1 MEMLA
6 ICWPL
11 TLLKST
17 LKKTLCSG
25 ELEEIEPEEG
35 EILSHVALL
44 VAAQVNGAG
53 PPELTSMKR
62 LPKVL

>member
-25 ELEEIEPEEG
+25 ELEEIVPEEG
-35 EILSHVALL
+35 EFLSHVMLF
-44 VAAQVNGAG
+44 VTSKVKQVG
-53 PPELTSMKR
+53 PPRLTSMKR
-62 LPKVL
+62 FPKVL